1 VAARLVLVRPIGV
14 PSDQRTWLPP
24 MPVKPDGTY
33 AVRDRTVADL
43 GMSRPVEPA
52 PSQRHRSSPAG
63 VLSGQVL
70 LVVALPIMT
79 GGVVMSTSS
88 AITIGAIVFLACWV
102 SWLYGSG
109 ATRR

>member
-1 VAARLVLVRPIGV
+1 
-14 PSDQRTWLPP
+14 
-24 MPVKPDGTY
+24 
-33 AVRDRTVADL
+33 
-43 GMSRPVEPA
+43 
-52 PSQRHRSSPAG
+52 
-63 VLSGQVL
+63 
-70 LVVALPIMT
+70 MT